1 MGAVGHVLVFTFPG
15 QGSQRAG
22 MGEPWVDHPSWE
34 VVEEASAAADRD
46 LSHLLLHAPIEELTQ
61 TENAQLATTV
71 LSLVVLDAVERIG
84 LTPAACAGHSLGE
97 YTALVASGSLGFDHG
112 IQLVVARGEAMARA
126 GEEAPGTMAAL
137 LGIADDDAEAACMR
151 AEGDVWVANYNAPG
165 QVVIAG
171 TAEAVARAGELAK
184 GLGAKRVMPIQVS
197 GAFHTP
203 LMQGARADLRKA
215 LAGVTFL
222 TPEVRVVANV
232 DAHVHDDPADWPGL
246 LSAQLCSPVRW
257 RQTLETFAGLGLT
270 SLVELGP
277 GGVLSGLAKRSL
289 PEIQSLAVSKPEDLD
304 TLMDQIGAAGT
315 WRAEPALHQG
325 EHLYMSERVV
335 VSPSSGIFSPESSL
349 QAPGTGLLPGTDV
362 GSDHS
367 SAVDVGELIGRVGIS
382 EVRTPFA
389 GQVIGWLA
397 ADGERVQEGQPLA
410 WLRVPDAALMA
421 VILVTGGTRGIGA
434 ACVAWFL
441 ANGDQVAT
449 TYRSAD
455 APEPPVGADPTH
467 FLAVRCDVRNSEE
480 VDSAFGS
487 IEERWGPVQVLV
499 ANAGITMDS
508 LMLRMSDQAFHDVI
522 DANLTGSFRVA
533 KRAVAKMLRLHT
545 GRIVFVSSVGA
556 FVGLPGQANYAA
568 SKAGL
573 VGMARAIARE
583 VGSRQITVNVV
594 APGLID
600 TDMTAA
606 LGADRVALVTGQVPL
621 GRAGSPADVA
631 AVVGFLA
638 SDSAAYVTG
647 AVVPVDGGLGM
658 GL

>member
-1 MGAVGHVLVFTFPG
+1 MGAVAFVLVFTFPG

-46 LSHLLLHAPIEELTQ
+46 LSQLLLTAPIEELTR

-97 YTALVASGSLGFDHG
+97 YTALVASGALGFEDG
-112 IQLVVARGEAMARA
+112 IRLVVARGEAMARA

-171 TAEAVARAGELAK
+171 TPDAVARAGELAK

-215 LAGVTFL
+215 LAEVTFL

-270 SLVELGP
+270 SLLELGP

-289 PEIQSLAVSKPEDLD
+289 PEIQSLSVSKPQDLD
-304 TLMDQIGAAGT
+304 TLMDQISAAGT

-325 EHLYMSERVV
+325 EHLYMSDRVV
-335 VSPSSGIFSPESSL
+335 VSPSSGIFSPETSL
-349 QAPGTGLLPGTDV
+349 QAPGTGLLPGTAGDRT
-362 GSDHS
+362 DPS
-367 SAVDVGELIGRVGIS
+367 SAVEVGDLVGRVGVS

-397 ADGERVQEGQPLA
+397 AEGERVQEGQPLV
-410 WLRVPDAALMA
+410 WLRVPE
-421 VILVTGGTRGIGA
+421 
-434 ACVAWFL
+434 
-441 ANGDQVAT
+441 AT
-449 TYRSAD
+449 
-455 APEPPVGADPTH
+455 
-467 FLAVRCDVRNSEE
+467 
-480 VDSAFGS
+480 
-487 IEERWGPVQVLV
+487 
-499 ANAGITMDS
+499 
-508 LMLRMSDQAFHDVI
+508 
-522 DANLTGSFRVA
+522 
-533 KRAVAKMLRLHT
+533 
-545 GRIVFVSSVGA
+545 
-556 FVGLPGQANYAA
+556 
-568 SKAGL
+568 
-573 VGMARAIARE
+573 
-583 VGSRQITVNVV
+583 
-594 APGLID
+594 
-600 TDMTAA
+600 
-606 LGADRVALVTGQVPL
+606 
-621 GRAGSPADVA
+621 
-631 AVVGFLA
+631 
-638 SDSAAYVTG
+638 
-647 AVVPVDGGLGM
+647 
-658 GL
+658 